1 MMKTTNKFT
10 LSALALLVSLGLMT
24 ATEVEAKR
32 LSGGGMKRSVPAQPA
47 PTQPGKPAA
56 PQQNNAPAQQQNAAP
71 QQQPGQQAA
80 APVAGGAAAAAAAP
94 KRSWLGP
101 VAGLAAGLGLA
112 ALASHFGFGEALANI
127 MTMVLLGLVL
137 MLVIGFVMR
146 RFAAKKAA
154 SQGLQFASAGAPF
167 PGQNPAPVQQP
178 QPAWQPQAA
187 SSAAPATPA
196 ATAAPL
202 SATAPA
208 LPAGFDAAGFEQIA
222 KQVFIRMQAANDA
235 GDQNDLRRFTTP
247 QMYAS
252 IQSELLER
260 KGATQRTDVLQLDAQ
275 VLESVEEHGEQI
287 VSVRFWGLIREQS
300 ESAAENFDEVWHLLR
315 PLDGSRE
322 WAIAGIQAMA

>member
-1 MMKTTNKFT
+1 
-10 LSALALLVSLGLMT
+10 
-24 ATEVEAKR
+24 
-32 LSGGGMKRSVPAQPA
+32 A
-47 PTQPGKPAA
+47 PSPAA
-56 PQQNNAPAQQQNAAP
+56 PAAVP
-71 QQQPGQQAA
+71 
-80 APVAGGAAAAAAAP
+80 P

-112 ALASHFGFGEALANI
+112 ALASHLGFGPALANI

-154 SQGLQFASAGAPF
+154 PQGLQFAGAGAPF
-167 PGQNPAPVQQP
+167 PN
-178 QPAWQPQAA
+178 QA
-187 SSAAPATPA
+187 SAAA
-196 ATAAPL
+196 L
-202 SATAPA
+202 APA
-208 LPAGFDAAGFEQIA
+208 LPAAAPQPAQDGFDNAGFEQIA

-252 IQSELLER
+252 IQHELLDR
-260 KGATQRTDVLQLDAQ
+260 KGAPQRTDVLQLDAQ
-275 VLESVEEHGEQI
+275 VLERVEEQGEQI

-300 ESAAENFDEVWHLLR
+300 EAAAENFDEVWHLVR
-315 PLDGSRE
+315 PLDGSKE

>member
-1 MMKTTNKFT
+1 MNRIALT
-10 LSALALLVSLGLMT
+10 ALAAVMSLSLLAGQ
-24 ATEVEAKR
+24 AEAKR
-32 LSGGGMKRSVPAQPA
+32 LSGGGMKRSVPTQPAAPAPTTPAQPA
-47 PTQPGKPAA
+47 KPA
-56 PQQNNAPAQQQNAAP
+56 APAQQQNAAP
-71 QQQPGQQAA
+71 QQ
-80 APVAGGAAAAAAAP
+80 AAAAATPP
-94 KRSWLGP
+94 KRSWMGP
-101 VAGLAAGLGLA
+101 IAGLAAGLGLA

-154 SQGLQFASAGAPF
+154 PQGLQFAGAGAPF
-167 PGQNPAPVQQP
+167 QAPQSQVQP
-178 QPAWQPQAA
+178 QVPPQAA
-187 SSAAPATPA
+187 PFQPAP
-196 ATAAPL
+196 TAAPV
-202 SATAPA
+202 AAAAPQVSGN
-208 LPAGFDAAGFEQIA
+208 GFDADGFAQIA

-275 VLESVEEHGEQI
+275 VLEQVEEQGEQI

-300 ESAAENFDEVWHLLR
+300 EAAAESFDEVWHLVR
-315 PLDGSRE
+315 PVDGSKE